1 MCIFNNNN
9 NNNNNFLKSIEKY
22 DNNGVIN
29 REGEIRT
36 INKLTNSIS
45 TNIYDITD
53 IHRIQIINQELFVIH
68 KSKKGL
74 GIEAAWMKLSIYTFE
89 PVGFQIIN

>member
-1 MCIFNNNN
+1 MCIYNNNNNN
-9 NNNNNFLKSIEKY
+9 NNNNNFLKSI
-22 DNNGVIN
+22 
-29 REGEIRT
+29 EGEIRT

-45 TNIYDITD
+45 TEIYDITD

-68 KSKKGL
+68 KSKKGF